1 MKSYSLDQWLALH
14 SLSRPFWYKLVNRGE
29 APRAFRVGRCV
40 RISEEANAEWLKAR
54 EAASS
59 AIAA

>member
-14 SLSRPFWYKLVNRGE
+14 SLSRPFWYRLVTRGE

-40 RISEEANAEWLKAR
+40 RISEEANNEWLKAR
-54 EAASS
+54 EAE